1 MRQAGWPNDHFL
13 PSDPLEI
20 LLCDLRFMNND
31 VIDIEET
38 IQEIENLYELPE
50 LDVDWWNELI
60 KRGTLLELVRR
71 LEAERASVRAARRP

>member
-20 LLCDLRFMNND
+20 LLCDLRFINND
-31 VIDIEET
+31 VIYIEET